1 MSDQQME
8 AGTATGM
15 SGKVAVVT
23 GSGRGIGREIALLLV
38 KQGVSVVI
46 NDIGVAL
53 DGNGEDSGPAM
64 ELVREI
70 QAAGGKAVAS
80 TASVSEWDSARSIVQ
95 LAVDTFGRIDYVVN
109 NAGILR
115 DKIFHQ
121 MAPEDYEAVIKVH
134 LMGSFYVSRAA
145 AEHFRRQESGAF
157 LHMTST
163 SGLIGSIGQANYASA
178 KMGIVG
184 LSRSLSLEMA
194 RFNVRS
200 NCIAPSAF
208 SRMIESI
215 PGATPE
221 QQAKNLEMRR
231 ARTRPEQ
238 IAPLAVYLLGDDAK
252 EISGQIFGVRGNELY
267 LYSQPRPVRV
277 LQNSDGWSME
287 RLRDQVGEGWKK
299 SFVPLERT
307 RDVFPWQAQ

>member
-1 MSDQQME
+1 MSEQEQKNTA
-8 AGTATGM
+8 AGLE
-15 SGKVAVVT
+15 GKVAVIT
-23 GSGRGIGREIALLLV
+23 GSGRGIGREVALLLAS
-38 KQGVSVVI
+38 QGVSVVV
-46 NDIGVAL
+46 NDVGVSL
-53 DGNGEDSGPAM
+53 DGKGDDSGPAI

-70 QAAGGKAVAS
+70 TEAGGKAVAS
-80 TASVSEWDSARSIVQ
+80 TASVSEWASARTIVEQ
-95 LAVDTFGRIDYVVN
+95 AVDTFGRIDYVVN

-121 MAPEDYEAVIKVH
+121 MAPEDFEAVVDVH
-134 LMGSFYVSRAA
+134 LYGSFYVSRAA
-145 AEHFRRQESGAF
+145 AAHFRKQESGAF
-157 LHMTST
+157 VHMTST
-163 SGLIGSIGQANYASA
+163 SGLIGSIGQANYAAA

-200 NCIAPSAF
+200 NCVSPSAF

-221 QQAKNLEMRR
+221 QQARNMELRR
-231 ARTRPEQ
+231 ERTRPAQ
-238 IAPLAVYLLGDDAK
+238 IAPIVAYLLSDDARD
-252 EISGQIFGVRGNELY
+252 ISGQIIGVRGNELY
-267 LYSQPRPVRV
+267 LYSQPRPIRIV
-277 LQNSDGWSME
+277 QNSEGWTMD
-287 RLRDQVGEGWKK
+287 RLREQVGEGWKR

>member
-1 MSDQQME
+1 ME
-8 AGTATGM
+8 EQHRDAGTVSGM

-23 GSGRGIGREIALLLV
+23 GSGRGIGREVALLLAR
-38 KQGVSVVI
+38 QGVSVVV
-46 NDIGVAL
+46 NDIGVSL
-53 DGNGEDSGPAM
+53 DGKGEDAGPAM
-64 ELVREI
+64 ALVREI
-70 QAAGGKAVAS
+70 QAMGGKAAAS
-80 TASVSEWDSARSIVQ
+80 TASVSDWASARSIV
-95 LAVDTFGRIDYVVN
+95 AMAMDTFGRLDYVVN

-121 MAPEDYEAVIKVH
+121 MTPEDYEAVVQVH

-145 AEHFRRQESGAF
+145 AEIFRRQESGAF
-157 LHMTST
+157 VHMTST

-208 SRMIESI
+208 SRMIESV

-221 QQAKNLEMRR
+221 QQARNLEMRR

-238 IAPLAVYLLGDDAK
+238 IAPVVVYLLGDDAQH
-252 EISGQIFGVRGNELY
+252 ISGQIIGVRGNELY
-267 LYSQPRPVRV
+267 LYSQPRPIRI
-277 LQNSDGWSME
+277 LQNSEGWTMD

>member
-1 MSDQQME
+1 MADQQHDSGIA
-8 AGTATGM
+8 AGLD
-15 SGKVAVVT
+15 GKVAVVT

-46 NDIGVAL
+46 NDVGVSL
-53 DGNGEDSGPAM
+53 DGKGEDGGPAM
-64 ELVREI
+64 ELVQEI
-70 QAAGGKAVAS
+70 QAMGGKAVAS
-80 TASVSEWDSARSIVQ
+80 TASVSEWESARSIVL
-95 LAVDTFGRIDYVVN
+95 LAVETFGRLDYVVN

-121 MAPEDYEAVIKVH
+121 MAPEDFEAVINVH

-145 AEHFRRQESGAF
+145 AEIFRKQESGAF
-157 LHMTST
+157 VHMTST

-178 KMGIVG
+178 KLGIVG

-208 SRMIESI
+208 SRMIESV

-238 IAPLAVYLLGDDAK
+238 IAPVVAYLLSDDAK
-252 EISGQIFGVRGNELY
+252 DISGQIIGVRGNELY
-267 LYSQPRPVRV
+267 LYSQPRPIRV
-277 LQNSDGWSME
+277 LQNSEGWDMG
-287 RLRDQVGEGWKK
+287 RLREQVGEGWKK

>member
-1 MSDQQME
+1 MTETSTTSHDMR
-8 AGTATGM
+8 
-15 SGKVAVVT
+15 GKVAIVT
-23 GSGRGIGREIALLLV
+23 GAGRGIGREIAMLLAARGASV
-38 KQGVSVVI
+38 VVNDVGVS
-46 NDIGVAL
+46 L
-53 DGNGEDSGPAM
+53 DGRGEDNAPAQTV
-64 ELVREI
+64 VREI
-70 QAAGGKAVAS
+70 EQAGGRAVGS
-80 TASVSEWDSARSIVQ
+80 NASVSGWESARGIVHQ
-95 LAVDTFGRIDYVVN
+95 AIDAFGRIDYVVN

-121 MAPEDYEAVIKVH
+121 MDPADFEAVIQVH
-134 LMGSFYVSRAA
+134 LMGTFYVSRAA
-145 AEHFRRQESGAF
+145 AEHFRKQESGAF
-157 LHMTST
+157 VHMTST
-163 SGLIGSIGQANYASA
+163 SGLIGSIGQANYAAA

-184 LSRSLSLEMA
+184 LSRSLALEMQ

-221 QQAKNLEMRR
+221 EQARNLELRR

-238 IAPLAVYLLGDDAK
+238 IAPIAAYLLSDAARD
-252 EISGQIFGVRGNELY
+252 ISGQIIGVRGNELY
-267 LYSQPRPVRV
+267 LYSQPRPVRI
-277 LQNSDGWSME
+277 LQNSEGWNME
-287 RLRDQVGEGWKK
+287 RLREQVGEGWKK

>member
-1 MSDQQME
+1 MAEQQHDAE
-8 AGTATGM
+8 KARGM
-15 SGKVAVVT
+15 SGKVAAVT

-46 NDIGVAL
+46 NDVGVSL
-53 DGNGEDSGPAM
+53 DGKGEDNGPAT

-70 QAAGGKAVAS
+70 QAMGGKAVAS
-80 TASVSEWDSARSIVQ
+80 TDSVSEWESARSIVA
-95 LAVDTFGRIDYVVN
+95 LAVATFGRLDYVVN

-121 MAPEDYEAVIKVH
+121 MSPEDYEAVIKVH

-145 AEHFRRQESGAF
+145 AEIFRKQESGAF
-157 LHMTST
+157 VHMTST

-208 SRMIESI
+208 SRMIESV

-238 IAPLAVYLLGDDAK
+238 IAPVVVYLLGDDAK
-252 EISGQIFGVRGNELY
+252 DISGQIIGVRGNELY
-267 LYSQPRPVRV
+267 LYSQPRPMRI
-277 LQNSDGWSME
+277 LQNSEGWTME
-287 RLRDQVGEGWKK
+287 RLREQVGEGWKK

>member
-1 MSDQQME
+1 MSEFQSNPA
-8 AGTATGM
+8 AGCELQ
-15 SGKVAVVT
+15 GKVAVIT
-23 GSGRGIGREIALLLV
+23 GSGRGIGREIALLLARQGASIV
-38 KQGVSVVI
+38 VNDVGVS
-46 NDIGVAL
+46 L
-53 DGNGEDSGPAM
+53 DGKGEDGGPAM
-64 ELVREI
+64 EVVREI
-70 QAAGGKAVAS
+70 EKAGGKAVAS
-80 TASVSEWDSARSIVQ
+80 TASVSEWESARSIVGKA
-95 LAVDTFGRIDYVVN
+95 LDSFGRIDYVVN

-121 MAPEDYEAVIKVH
+121 MPPEDFEAVLKVH

-145 AEHFRRQESGAF
+145 AEHFRKQESGAF
-157 LHMTST
+157 VHMTST
-163 SGLIGSIGQANYASA
+163 SGLIGSIGQANYAAA

-208 SRMIESI
+208 SRMIESV

-221 QQAKNLEMRR
+221 AQAKNLELRR
-231 ARTRPEQ
+231 SRTRPEQ
-238 IAPLAVYLLGDDAK
+238 IAPVVAYLLSDAAS
-252 EISGQIFGVRGNELY
+252 EISGQIIGVRGNELY

-277 LQNSDGWSME
+277 LQNSEGWTQE
-287 RLRDQVGEGWKK
+287 RLCEQVGEGWKK

-307 RDVFPWQAQ
+307 RDVFPWAAQ

>member
-1 MSDQQME
+1 MSEQQPSSNTA
-8 AGTATGM
+8 AGLA
-15 SGKVAVVT
+15 GKVAVIT
-23 GSGRGIGREIALLLV
+23 GSGRGIGREVALLLAS
-38 KQGVSVVI
+38 QGVSIVV
-46 NDIGVAL
+46 NDIGVSL
-53 DGNGEDSGPAM
+53 DGKGDDNGPAT

-70 QAAGGKAVAS
+70 EAAGGKAVAN
-80 TASVSEWDSARSIVQ
+80 TANVSQWASARTIIEQ
-95 LAVDTFGRIDYVVN
+95 AVDTFGRIDYVVN

-121 MAPEDYEAVIKVH
+121 LPPEDFEAVVNVH
-134 LMGSFYVSRAA
+134 LYGSFYVSRAA
-145 AEHFRRQESGAF
+145 AEHFRKQESGAF
-157 LHMTST
+157 VHMTST

-200 NCIAPSAF
+200 NCVAPSAF
-208 SRMIESI
+208 SRMIESV

-221 QQAKNLEMRR
+221 QQARNLELRR

-238 IAPLAVYLLGDDAK
+238 IAPIVAYLLSEDAK
-252 EISGQIFGVRGNELY
+252 DISGQIIGVRGNELY
-267 LYSQPRPVRV
+267 LYSQPRPIRI
-277 LQNSDGWSME
+277 LQNSEGWSMQ
-287 RLRDQVGEGWKK
+287 RLREQVGEGWKS

>member
-1 MSDQQME
+1 MAEQHQDL
-8 AGTATGM
+8 GTASGM
-15 SGKVAVVT
+15 KGKVAVVT
-23 GSGRGIGREIALLLV
+23 GSGRGIGREIALMLV
-38 KQGVSVVI
+38 QQGVSVVI
-46 NDIGVAL
+46 NDVGVSL
-53 DGNGEDSGPAM
+53 DGKGEDSGPAM

-70 QAAGGKAVAS
+70 QGMGGKAVAS
-80 TASVSEWDSARSIVQ
+80 TASVSGWDSARSIVS
-95 LAVDTFGRIDYVVN
+95 LAVDTFGRLDYVVN

-121 MAPEDYEAVIKVH
+121 MSPEDYEAVIQVH

-145 AEHFRRQESGAF
+145 AEIFRKQESGAF
-157 LHMTST
+157 VHMTST

-208 SRMIESI
+208 SRMIESV

-238 IAPLAVYLLGDDAK
+238 IAPVVVYLLSEDAK
-252 EISGQIFGVRGNELY
+252 DISGQIIGVRGNELY
-267 LYSQPRPVRV
+267 LYSQPRPMRI
-277 LQNSDGWSME
+277 LQNSEGWNMD
-287 RLRDQVGEGWKK
+287 RLREQVGEGWKK